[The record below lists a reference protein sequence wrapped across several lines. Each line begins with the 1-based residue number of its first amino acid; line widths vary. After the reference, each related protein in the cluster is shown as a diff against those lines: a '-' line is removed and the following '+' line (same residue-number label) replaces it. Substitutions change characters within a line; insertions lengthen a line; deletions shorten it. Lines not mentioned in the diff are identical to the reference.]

1 MHAWTHVAKFNRVW
15 SSQPF
20 EINFAPLVN
29 QILNETREKARAYLW
44 WMNETWII
52 NTAMVR
58 KNDQILGGLESE
70 VCSWRTI
77 MTLIGGLV
85 ALEWKM
91 GMEKKKKKREKF
103 LQEDRAKRSPFL
115 SRGNPP
121 PSLSLRISRKRNRSG
136 VRRRCPFPLAMTLFL
151 QRPLYLTDREE

>member
-1 MHAWTHVAKFNRVW
+1 
-15 SSQPF
+15 
-20 EINFAPLVN
+20 
-29 QILNETREKARAYLW
+29 
-44 WMNETWII
+44 
-52 NTAMVR
+52 MVR

-91 GMEKKKKKREKF
+91 GMEKKKKKEEI
-103 LQEDRAKRSPFL
+103 LAGGQSCAKRRKKEPFSL
-115 SRGNPP
+115 ARKPP
-121 PSLSLRISRKRNRSG
+121 PPKDFEKKKSLRAEASFS
-136 VRRRCPFPLAMTLFL
+136 LAMTLSL

>member
-1 MHAWTHVAKFNRVW
+1 
-15 SSQPF
+15 
-20 EINFAPLVN
+20 
-29 QILNETREKARAYLW
+29 
-44 WMNETWII
+44 
-52 NTAMVR
+52 MVR

-91 GMEKKKKKREKF
+91 GMEKKKKRKKF
-103 LQEDRAKRSPFL
+103 LQEDRAAQKGGKRSPFL

-121 PSLSLRISRKRNRSG
+121 PKDFEKKKSLRAEASFS
-136 VRRRCPFPLAMTLFL
+136 LAMTLSL

>member
-1 MHAWTHVAKFNRVW
+1 
-15 SSQPF
+15 
-20 EINFAPLVN
+20 
-29 QILNETREKARAYLW
+29 
-44 WMNETWII
+44 
-52 NTAMVR
+52 MVR

-91 GMEKKKKKREKF
+91 GMEKKKREEI
-103 LQEDRAKRSPFL
+103 LAGGQSCAKRRKKEPFSL
-115 SRGNPP
+115 ARKPP
-121 PSLSLRISRKRNRSG
+121 PKDFEKKKSLRAEASFS
-136 VRRRCPFPLAMTLFL
+136 LAMTLSL

>member
-1 MHAWTHVAKFNRVW
+1 
-15 SSQPF
+15 
-20 EINFAPLVN
+20 
-29 QILNETREKARAYLW
+29 
-44 WMNETWII
+44 
-52 NTAMVR
+52 MVR

-91 GMEKKKKKREKF
+91 GMEKKKKRKKF
-103 LQEDRAKRSPFL
+103 LQEDRAAQKGGKRSPFL

-121 PSLSLRISRKRNRSG
+121 PLRISRKRNRSG
-136 VRRRCPFPLAMTLFL
+136 LRRPFHSLWPFLSNVLSILPIEKSNWHFFFFFFFFRRRNVSEEAFPLVENGRRKARNLIVVIFFFFFQSQYNL
-151 QRPLYLTDREE
+151 